1 MSTLDPEIR
10 LALGRIEN
18 ALQNVL
24 ELRDFRHFML
34 AKSYLEEGQIHTA
47 MQFLKRI
54 DPHANPNA
62 QMVITQSLFI
72 RALILIHNLQF
83 TDALALLV
91 RLKSMDLR
99 KNNQLAIDIKEFI
112 SQVKVIQQASAIY
125 DSIEEQEKV
134 EHFRDNT
141 IEYLQNYLSSAR
153 DLVRRQF

>member
-1 MSTLDPEIR
+1 MTLDPEIR
-10 LALGRIEN
+10 LALSRIEN

-54 DPHANPNA
+54 DPYGSNPNA
-62 QMVITQSLFI
+62 QLVITQSLFI

-91 RLKSMDLR
+91 RLKTMDLR
-99 KNNQLAIDIKEFI
+99 KDNKLSTDILEFI

-125 DSIEEQEKV
+125 DSLEGQEEV
-134 EHFRDNT
+134 ENFRDNT
-141 IEYLQNYLSSAR
+141 IEYLQNYLTSAR
-153 DLVRRQF
+153 ELVRR

>member
-1 MSTLDPEIR
+1 MSIDPEIR

-54 DPHANPNA
+54 DPYANPNA
-62 QMVITQSLFI
+62 QLVITQSLFI

-91 RLKSMDLR
+91 LLKTMDLR
-99 KNNQLAIDIKEFI
+99 KDNQLATDIKDFI

-125 DSIEEQEKV
+125 DSIEGQEEV

-141 IEYLQNYLSSAR
+141 IEYLQNYLSSAKE
-153 DLVRRQF
+153 LVRR